1 MVVLSAIQS
10 FNATLNEHS
19 SGLVAVLVGATSG
32 IGKAALLRLAQ
43 DIRQPRLYFIG
54 RSQSAANEIL
64 AELNQVNPNGRYEFI
79 KADVSLLRNVDE
91 VCESIQ
97 RKEARIDILFQ
108 SQGTLDISSGTS
120 RHTDHKVPGHLT
132 DRQIE
137 TSENLPLVMA
147 LSYYSRMRFIAN
159 LLPLLQRSHLS
170 RVVIVLAG
178 TKEGPINPNDIPG
191 KRVLPWRAR
200 GHLCSMITL
209 TLERFATLGPEVSF
223 VHNYP
228 GFVDTPLAGSMKG
241 ATGALMR
248 TVFWFTGL
256 FSTKTYVPLDETG
269 QRHCFLAMSPIFSSK
284 TQYEAI
290 LDKGNALLSRSDTA
304 IGSNGAVGSGVYVVD
319 ELCESG
325 VGDSQKILNELRQNG
340 THEKIWEHL
349 QKEFLRVTG
358 KATRE

>member
-1 MVVLSAIQS
+1 MVALSAVQS
-10 FNATLNEHS
+10 SNVTLNEHHDS
-19 SGLVAVLVGATSG
+19 PGLVAVLVGATNG

-43 DIRQPRLYFIG
+43 HIQQPRLYFIG

-64 AELNQVNPNGRYEFI
+64 AQLNQVNPNCRYEFI

-97 RKEARIDILFQ
+97 RKEAKIDILFQ
-108 SQGTLDISSGTS
+108 SQGTLDISS
-120 RHTDHKVPGHLT
+120 
-132 DRQIE
+132 E

-178 TKEGPINPNDIPG
+178 TKEGLINPNDIPG
-191 KRVLPWRAR
+191 KKVLPWRAR

-209 TLERFATLGPEVSF
+209 TLERFATLAPEVSF

-228 GFVDTPLAGSMKG
+228 GFVDTSLASSMKG

-256 FSTKTYVPLDETG
+256 FSTKTYVSLDETG
-269 QRHCFLAMSPIFSSK
+269 QRHCFLATSPMFSSN

-290 LDKGNALLSRSDTA
+290 LDKGNALSSRNDTA
-304 IGSNGAVGSGVYVVD
+304 IGSNGAMGSGVYIVG

-325 VGDSQKILNELRQNG
+325 VRDSQKILTELRQNG
-340 THEKIWEHL
+340 THEKIWDHL
-349 QKEFLRVTG
+349 QKGFLRVTG
-358 KATRE
+358 KMAK